1 MKLLSNNLLET
12 LSNTEMKNLTT
23 QVNETLL
30 SNYKKETP
38 KTFSSADLWNIH
50 RQRRNFL
57 SRRNSI

>member
-12 LSNTEMKNLTT
+12 LSNTEIKNLTT

-30 SNYKKETP
+30 SNYKREIP

-50 RQRRNFL
+50 RQRRNF
-57 SRRNSI
+57 SARRNSI

>member
-12 LSNTEMKNLTT
+12 LSNTEIKNLTT

-30 SNYKKETP
+30 RNYKKETP
-38 KTFSSADLWNIH
+38 KTFSAADLWNIH
-50 RQRRNFL
+50 RQRRAFS